1 MGTHEIARDESRQT
15 IEQDPEGST
24 RTLGT
29 DSEAVWEAQEREKGR
44 MNLPVKLR
52 DWPPE
57 YLELW
62 NERAGIIEYM
72 ANVSRFTAEFRAEQ
86 DIRKQAH
93 DRTREVA

>member
-1 MGTHEIARDESRQT
+1 
-15 IEQDPEGST
+15 
-24 RTLGT
+24 
-29 DSEAVWEAQEREKGR
+29 
-44 MNLPVKLR
+44 MNLPEKLR

-57 YLELW
+57 WLELW
-62 NERAGIIEYM
+62 SERAGIIEYM